1 MNPSIVVDIGTEAL
15 WVILKM
21 SAPIMM
27 AGLGIGLVIALFQAL
42 TTIQEMTLTFVPKII
57 VIFGTVIFMLPY
69 MITTIVD
76 FTTSLFARMASLGQR
91 GCQVISLSSIY
102 LVFF

>member
-1 MNPSIVVDIGTEAL
+1 MNPTIVVDIGTEAL

-21 SAPIMM
+21 SAPIML

-57 VIFGTVIFMLPY
+57 VIFGTIILMLPY

-76 FTTSLFARMASLGQR
+76 FTTSLFARMASLG
-91 GCQVISLSSIY
+91 
-102 LVFF
+102 

>member
-1 MNPSIVVDIGTEAL
+1 MNPTIVVDIGTEAL

-21 SAPIMM
+21 SAPIML

-76 FTTSLFARMASLGQR
+76 FTTSLFARMASLG
-91 GCQVISLSSIY
+91 
-102 LVFF
+102 